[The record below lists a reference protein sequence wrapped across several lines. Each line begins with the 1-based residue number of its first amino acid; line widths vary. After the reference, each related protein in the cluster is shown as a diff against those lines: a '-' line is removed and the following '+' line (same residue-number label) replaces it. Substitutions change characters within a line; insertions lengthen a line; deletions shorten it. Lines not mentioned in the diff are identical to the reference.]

1 MHATWLTDKD
11 LNDQGKALRRKYEG
25 YVSYLYNAGLKPYQV
40 ARSLHQL
47 QGIMYSTLE
56 DGYALPP
63 HTINL
68 CVNNRC
74 NMKCSYCDLNSAKRK
89 NSANNTK
96 SEYNIIDLKKKHE
109 LPLDVCKRIVDEVAW
124 FRPTIRTPWMEPLL
138 YKDLLPLIHYVKS
151 KGLPFSTLTNGLLLP
166 KFASALVEA
175 NVDAIRVSLDGPAPI
190 HEKLCGIPGAYDKIL
205 QGLTLIADARDR
217 GECATELGCYFTLN
231 DTNHLHL
238 LDFIEDLDS
247 RGLLSKISVSF
258 FLFNYISEEMVQLH
272 NQHHADICG
281 ARAEVTSANLVDLK
295 KIDLKAVIEQKKQ
308 IERFVASRPKARV
321 FFRPA
326 FTEENLSFY
335 LSEAGEYAPDAR
347 CDTAWHTLFVNPDGF
362 IKPLPQCILPPVGN
376 IHDGTFMDVWNGE
389 QMRAHR
395 KLLKDHRSFFA
406 CSRCWSIY
414 YNREDTQ
421 ETWSHKTT

>member
-1 MHATWLTDKD
+1 
-11 LNDQGKALRRKYEG
+11 
-25 YVSYLYNAGLKPYQV
+25 
-40 ARSLHQL
+40 
-47 QGIMYSTLE
+47 
-56 DGYALPP
+56 
-63 HTINL
+63 
-68 CVNNRC
+68 
-74 NMKCSYCDLNSAKRK
+74 MKCSYCDLNSAKRK

-175 NVDAIRVSLDGPAPI
+175 KVDAIRVSLDGPAPI

-281 ARAEVTSANLVDLK
+281 AKAEVTSANLVDLK

-347 CDTAWHTLFVNPDGF
+347 CDTARHTLFVNPDGL
-362 IKPLPQCILPPVGN
+362 IKPLPHCILPPVGN

>member
-138 YKDLLPLIHYVKS
+138 YKDLLPLIHYVKG

-166 KFASALVEA
+166 QFASALVEA
-175 NVDAIRVSLDGPAPI
+175 KVDAIRVSLDGPAPI

-238 LDFIEDLDS
+238 LDFIVDLDS

-272 NQHHADICG
+272 NQRKRHI
-281 ARAEVTSANLVDLK
+281 T
-295 KIDLKAVIEQKKQ
+295 
-308 IERFVASRPKARV
+308 
-321 FFRPA
+321 
-326 FTEENLSFY
+326 SFY
-335 LSEAGEYAPDAR
+335 RPRLKSCMLILQSRRCGYAVESQAKVEKGVLLAGAGSQVA
-347 CDTAWHTLFVNPDGF
+347 
-362 IKPLPQCILPPVGN
+362 
-376 IHDGTFMDVWNGE
+376 
-389 QMRAHR
+389 
-395 KLLKDHRSFFA
+395 
-406 CSRCWSIY
+406 
-414 YNREDTQ
+414 
-421 ETWSHKTT
+421 